1 MAWCIYNV
9 SGPFLLLWHR
19 LFHNRMLTLWVNFWA
34 VASSLIVLAI
44 VILIWIILPP
54 EFNYGQVSCPQLC
67 QCLELPAWLRSLCV
81 FARWRACPL
90 CLPSSPATEQLS
102 SR

>member
-1 MAWCIYNV
+1 MAWCIYNC

-19 LFHNRMLTLWVNFWA
+19 CFHNRLLTLWVNFWA

-54 EFNYGQVSCPQLC
+54 EFNYNLVRCASSRYPPN
-67 QCLELPAWLRSLCV
+67 PA
-81 FARWRACPL
+81 
-90 CLPSSPATEQLS
+90 LPSRQALQVMQRL
-102 SR
+102 